1 MTTMPLRNRFL
12 CTAVI
17 ALLLASLWS
26 YQTQAI
32 EPGNVPPAKTA
43 QPPILNEKDFFPY
56 KQRGRGTLAGQA
68 FLVSPSGKAITQA
81 GAPVH
86 LIPIT
91 PYTRHWFDRN
101 VRTTSCS
108 TTDTPASPESATAA
122 PRTPIDCP
130 QEALTRL
137 QMEKRLAPYL
147 RTTRANP
154 TGHFWFT
161 KIPAGR
167 YYIVSL
173 IEEGSG
179 SRQEERQAGL
189 AWLVIELDTGEKLT
203 NLVVTDCKA
212 SLC

>member
-1 MTTMPLRNRFL
+1 MPLRNRLL
-12 CTAVI
+12 CAAVI
-17 ALLLASLWS
+17 ALVLGNLCSH
-26 YQTQAI
+26 QAQAG
-32 EPGNVPPAKTA
+32 EPGNTSPVKTT
-43 QPPILNEKDFFPY
+43 QLPVLNERDLLAY
-56 KQRGRGTLAGQA
+56 KQKGKGALAGQA

-91 PYTRHWFDRN
+91 PYTRHWFDHN

-108 TTDTPASPESATAA
+108 TTEPPASSETAAA
-122 PRTPIDCP
+122 PRVQSDCS

-137 QMEKRLAPYL
+137 QAEKRLTPYI

-167 YYIVSL
+167 YYLISL
-173 IEEGSG
+173 VDEGTG
-179 SRQEERQAGL
+179 PRQEERLAGL
-189 AWLVIELDTGEKLT
+189 AWLTIELDAGEKLT

-212 SLC
+212 GMC

>member
-1 MTTMPLRNRFL
+1 MLLRNRLL
-12 CTAVI
+12 CAAVI
-17 ALLLASLWS
+17 LLLFGILCSNKV
-26 YQTQAI
+26 QAA
-32 EPGNVPPAKTA
+32 ESGNAPPAKTA
-43 QPPILNEKDFFPY
+43 QPPAFNERDLLAY
-56 KQRGRGTLAGQA
+56 KQKGKGTLAGQA

-91 PYTRHWFDRN
+91 TYTRHWFDHN
-101 VRTTSCS
+101 VRATSCS
-108 TTDTPASPESATAA
+108 ETDLSASTESATA
-122 PRTPIDCP
+122 PRIQTDCS

-137 QMEKRLAPYL
+137 QAEKRLTPYL

-167 YYIVSL
+167 YYLVSL
-173 IEEGSG
+173 IDEGAG
-179 SRQEERQAGL
+179 PRQEERLIGL
-189 AWLVIELDTGEKLT
+189 AWLTIELDAGEKLT

-212 SLC
+212 GLC

>member
-1 MTTMPLRNRFL
+1 MPLRNRL
-12 CTAVI
+12 QCAAV
-17 ALLLASLWS
+17 LLLLFGILWS
-26 YQTQAI
+26 YQVQAA
-32 EPGNVPPAKTA
+32 EPGNVSPIKTP
-43 QPPILNEKDFFPY
+43 QPPVFIEKDLFPY
-56 KQRGRGTLAGQA
+56 KQKGRSTLTGQA
-68 FLVSPSGKAITQA
+68 FLSSPSGKAITQA

-86 LIPIT
+86 LIPMT
-91 PYTRHWFDRN
+91 PYTRYWFDHN
-101 VRTTSCS
+101 VKTTSCPA
-108 TTDTPASPESATAA
+108 TDPPASPETSAT
-122 PRTPIDCP
+122 PRTSTDCP

-137 QMEKRLAPYL
+137 QTEKRLVPYL

-173 IEEGSG
+173 IDEGAG
-179 SRQEERQAGL
+179 PRQEERLIGL
-189 AWLVIELDTGEKLT
+189 AWLSIELDAGEKLT

>member
-1 MTTMPLRNRFL
+1 MPLRNHLL
-12 CTAVI
+12 CAAVI
-17 ALLLASLWS
+17 VSLMGSLWS
-26 YQTQAI
+26 NQAWAA
-32 EPGNVPPAKTA
+32 EPGNAPPAKTA
-43 QPPILNEKDFFPY
+43 QPPILNEKDLFAY
-56 KQRGRGTLAGQA
+56 KQKGRGTLTGQA
-68 FLVSPSGKAITQA
+68 FLVSPSGKAITQP
-81 GAPVH
+81 GAPIH

-91 PYTRHWFDRN
+91 PYTRYWFDHN
-101 VRTTSCS
+101 VRTTSC
-108 TTDTPASPESATAA
+108 TTTEPPASTETAAA
-122 PRTPIDCP
+122 PRTPTDCP

-137 QMEKRLAPYL
+137 QTEKRMTPYL

-167 YYIVSL
+167 YYIISL

-179 SRQEERQAGL
+179 SHKEEQQAGL
-189 AWLVIELDTGEKLT
+189 AWLTLELDPGEKLT

>member
-1 MTTMPLRNRFL
+1 MPLRNQLLCAAVFL
-12 CTAVI
+12 LIVGILFVDNIRA
-17 ALLLASLWS
+17 A
-26 YQTQAI
+26 
-32 EPGNVPPAKTA
+32 EPGNTLLARTA
-43 QPPILNEKDFFPY
+43 PPPILNERDLLAY
-56 KQRGRGTLAGQA
+56 KQKGKGTLAGLA

-86 LIPIT
+86 LIPRT
-91 PYTRHWFDRN
+91 PYTRYWFDHN

-108 TTDTPASPESATAA
+108 ETDTPASPEAAVA
-122 PRTPIDCP
+122 PRVQTNCS

-137 QMEKRLAPYL
+137 QAEKRLVPYI

-167 YYIVSL
+167 YYLVGL

-179 SRQEERQAGL
+179 ARKEEQQTGL
-189 AWLVIELDTGEKLT
+189 AWLTIELDAGEKAT
-203 NLVVTDCKA
+203 NLVVTDCK
-212 SLC
+212 SNLC

>member
-1 MTTMPLRNRFL
+1 MPLRNRL
-12 CTAVI
+12 LYVAVI
-17 ALLLASLWS
+17 LLLIGSLLSNHAWA
-26 YQTQAI
+26 T
-32 EPGNVPPAKTA
+32 EPGNAPPAKTA
-43 QPPILNEKDFFPY
+43 QPPALNERDLLAY
-56 KQRGRGTLAGQA
+56 KQKGKGTLAGQA

-86 LIPIT
+86 LIPTT
-91 PYTRHWFDRN
+91 PYTRYWFDHN
-101 VRTTSCS
+101 VKTTSC
-108 TTDTPASPESATAA
+108 TTTELPASAETSAA
-122 PRTPIDCP
+122 PRTPTDCP

-137 QMEKRLAPYL
+137 QTEKRLTPYL

-167 YYIVSL
+167 YYLVSL
-173 IEEGSG
+173 IDEGAG
-179 SRQEERQAGL
+179 PRQEERLIGL
-189 AWLVIELDTGEKLT
+189 AWLTIELDAGEKLT